1 MRTMFPGHFPP
12 IGAEV
17 EGLWA
22 DCVFVL
28 DANILLNLY
37 RYSDATRDEFV
48 EILEALKDR
57 LWLPHR
63 AAEEYFDNRLTVIA
77 QQEKAYEDALKT
89 IKGLEESLSNAREHP
104 FLSDG
109 LMRKFSGVLQE
120 VVAELGETK
129 KNHAGRM
136 SQDGVHKT
144 VAELFDGRV
153 GSPYPNVELEE
164 ICKDGEDRY
173 ARKVPPGYKDEGKG
187 GAVDAY
193 RKFGD
198 LIVWR
203 QIMDRASEVKKPV
216 IFISDDKK
224 EDWWQ
229 IFRGKTLGP
238 RPELIAE
245 FTATTEQQFYMYP
258 ADRFLEY
265 AAKIVKRDVTPESV
279 NEVRDLRK
287 RDLVFQ
293 QANLPLAPSHVEEE
307 SVRSHFLIAELAN
320 KAHTARKRLHEAK
333 QRLPSLRMKADSLRF
348 ALSLHQEN
356 LERSKGNDEE
366 AIAGIRGVTEEEREV
381 EREFAALRQL
391 ETECFALEKALEA
404 ARDTQG
410 DHVLRPAW
418 AGLFDSD
425 LPSNVR
431 LVDPTRVLNR

>member
-12 IGAEV
+12 KDTEV
-17 EGLWA
+17 VGLWV

-37 RYSDATRDEFV
+37 RYSDKTRDEFV

-77 QQEKAYEDALKT
+77 QQEKTYEDALKT

-109 LMRKFSGVLQE
+109 LMQKFSGVLQE
-120 VVAELGETK
+120 VVAELSETK
-129 KNHAGRM
+129 TNHAGRM
-136 SQDGVHKT
+136 SQDGVHRI

-153 GSPYPNVELEE
+153 GSPYSNVELEE
-164 ICKDGEDRY
+164 ICKDGDDRY
-173 ARKVPPGYKDEGKG
+173 ARKIPPGYKDEGKG

-203 QIMDRASEVKKPV
+203 QIMDRASDTQKSV
-216 IFISDDKK
+216 IFVSDDKK

-245 FTATTEQQFYMYP
+245 FKATTEQQFYMYP

-265 AAKIVKRDVTPESV
+265 AGKIVKRAVTPESV

-287 RDLVFQ
+287 KDFVLEQ
-293 QANLPLAPSHVEEE
+293 QNLQLEPSHIEDE
-307 SVRSHFLIAELAN
+307 SAQWLGVLDLAN
-320 KAHTARKRLHEAK
+320 AASVARKRLRDAQ
-333 QRLPSLRMKADSLRF
+333 QRLPELHKKAESLRF
-348 ALSLHQEN
+348 ALSLYQEN
-356 LERSKGNDEE
+356 LERSKGSDEE
-366 AIAGIRGVTEEEREV
+366 ARAGILQVVEQEREV
-381 EREFAALRQL
+381 EREFANLARL
-391 ETECFALEKALEA
+391 EADYLALEKALA
-404 ARDTQG
+404 VARDTHG
-410 DHVLRPAW
+410 DRVLRPAW
-418 AGLFDSD
+418 KSFLDMDLSEKVRKNLGL
-425 LPSNVR
+425 
-431 LVDPTRVLNR
+431 

>member
-1 MRTMFPGHFPP
+1 MRKMFPGHFPP
-12 IGAEV
+12 TGSEV

-37 RYSDATRDEFV
+37 RYSDKTRDEFV
-48 EILEALKDR
+48 EILEALKAR

-77 QQEKAYEDALKT
+77 QQENAYEEALKT
-89 IKGLEESLSNAREHP
+89 IRTLEEKLSNTREHP

-109 LMRKFSGVLQE
+109 LMQKFSGVLQE
-120 VVAELGETK
+120 VAAELSETK
-129 KNHAGRM
+129 KSHAGRM
-136 SQDGVHKT
+136 SQDHVHKI

-153 GSPYPNVELEE
+153 GTPYPNVDLDE

-187 GAVDAY
+187 SGADSY

-203 QIMDRASEVKKPV
+203 QIMDRASEVGKPV
-216 IFISDDKK
+216 IFVSDDKK

-245 FTATTEQQFYMYP
+245 FQATTELEFYMYP

-265 AAKIVKRDVTPESV
+265 AGRVVKRHVTPESV
-279 NEVRDLRK
+279 NEVRDLRT
-287 RDLVFQ
+287 RDQVVEQTAQ
-293 QANLPLAPSHVEEE
+293 QLEIRPANGERTE
-307 SVRSHFLIAELAN
+307 SVAFVQLAE
-320 KAHTARKRLHEAK
+320 AHSMVRKRLDDTRRRMA
-333 QRLPSLRMKADSLRF
+333 RLNQQIESLRF
-348 ALSLHQEN
+348 ARSLYEEN
-356 LERSKGNDEE
+356 LERSEGKDEDALARMVQVSKEERVLERERRRESGALRELEMELVTLEE
-366 AIAGIRGVTEEEREV
+366 A
-381 EREFAALRQL
+381 LS
-391 ETECFALEKALEA
+391 A
-404 ARDTQG
+404 ARMTDVQE
-410 DHVLRPAW
+410 HRILRPAW
-418 AGLFDSD
+418 ASLFDSD
-425 LPSNVR
+425 LSSN
-431 LVDPTRVLNR
+431 TREDRRA

>member
-1 MRTMFPGHFPP
+1 MRKMFPGHFPP
-12 IGAEV
+12 TGPEV

-22 DCVFVL
+22 DCIFVL

-37 RYSDATRDEFV
+37 RYSDKTRDEFV
-48 EILEALKDR
+48 EILEALKER

-89 IKGLEESLSNAREHP
+89 IRGLEESLSNTREHP

-109 LMRKFSGVLQE
+109 LMQKFSGVLQE
-120 VVAELGETK
+120 VAAELSETK
-129 KNHAGRM
+129 KSHAGRM
-136 SQDGVHKT
+136 SQDGVHKI

-153 GSPYPNVELEE
+153 GAPYPNVDLDE

-187 GAVDAY
+187 SASEAY

-203 QIMDRASEVKKPV
+203 QIMDRASEVEKPV
-216 IFISDDKK
+216 IFVSDDKK

-245 FTATTEQQFYMYP
+245 FKATTELQFYMYP

-265 AAKIVKRDVTPESV
+265 AGRIVKRDVTPESV

-287 RDLVFQ
+287 RDLVLEQTAFQ
-293 QANLPLAPSHVEEE
+293 LEPRPLEAERAQS
-307 SVRSHFLIAELAN
+307 RTFMELAE
-320 KAHTARKRLHEAK
+320 AASVARKRFHDSGQRVTLLHQQLE
-333 QRLPSLRMKADSLRF
+333 SLRF
-348 ALSLHQEN
+348 ARSLYQEN
-356 LERSKGNDEE
+356 LENSAGKDEDALARIVQVSKEE
-366 AIAGIRGVTEEEREV
+366 RALEREV
-381 EREFAALRQL
+381 EREIASLRQL
-391 ETECFALEKALEA
+391 ETECFTLEKALSA
-404 ARDTQG
+404 ARITDGQE
-410 DHVLRPAW
+410 DRSLRPAW

-425 LPSNVR
+425 LSANAR
-431 LVDPTRVLNR
+431 VDRRA